1 MTSSQRILRHQR
13 AREMSPSL
21 GHCLPR
27 LYCLV
32 VQADEELMMRRTNHL
47 YWEAFRSF
55 GPGSRYYYYFYFID
69 YETETQK
76 G

>member
-1 MTSSQRILRHQR
+1 MTSFQRILRHQR

-21 GHCLPR
+21 GHCLPH

-32 VQADEELMMRRTNHL
+32 VQADEELMMRRTTYTGKHL
-47 YWEAFRSF
+47 
-55 GPGSRYYYYFYFID
+55 GPRSRYYYYFYFID